1 MIPRRGFIGLLGGA
15 AIVSACG
22 HQVTPNRGALGTTGL
37 SPGFMSIRFRVQG
50 QFNYSNY
57 NYMMVF
63 NTFGNG
69 ITPLPLGQHNSFAGY
84 SFAIIVSAA
93 TGTVQATAWQYFRPQ
108 GISNTQQ
115 PTLLALLTTPQ
126 QLQLTI
132 NSNGL
137 GNEFLVIFDRNIA
150 FGVTTPTPS
159 PAGATPTPTPS
170 TTPTASPSPSSSP
183 TATPLP
189 TASGFSTTWLVNM
202 FTTNSLPPGPSANLV
217 PLDSLGVGGPTD
229 TTYIS
234 PTYDT
239 TQPFDETIIA
249 LVGSQAA
256 GGDPNGQIAN
266 SEIANSP

>member
-1 MIPRRGFIGLLGGA
+1 MTSRRGFIGVLGSA
-15 AIVSACG
+15 LVVSACG
-22 HQVTPNRGALGTTGL
+22 HQVTPNKGYAANGTGL
-37 SPGFMSIRFRVQG
+37 SPGFMSVRFRVNG

-84 SFAIIVSAA
+84 SFAVIVSGA
-93 TGTVQATAWQYFRPQ
+93 TGAVQATAWQYFRPQ
-108 GISNTQQ
+108 GVSNTQQ

-137 GNEFLVIFDRNIA
+137 NNEFLLIFDRNIA
-150 FGVTTPTPS
+150 FGIGTPTPS
-159 PAGATPTPTPS
+159 PAGATPTPTP
-170 TTPTASPSPSSSP
+170 TP
-183 TATPLP
+183 TATPSPNASP
-189 TASGFSTTWLVNM
+189 TITPIPTPSGFSTTWLLNM
-202 FTTNSLPPGPSANLV
+202 FVTNALPPGPSANLV
-217 PLDSLGVGGPTD
+217 PVDSLGVGGATD

-239 TQPFDETIIA
+239 TTSFDETVIA
-249 LVGSQAA
+249 YVGAQAA